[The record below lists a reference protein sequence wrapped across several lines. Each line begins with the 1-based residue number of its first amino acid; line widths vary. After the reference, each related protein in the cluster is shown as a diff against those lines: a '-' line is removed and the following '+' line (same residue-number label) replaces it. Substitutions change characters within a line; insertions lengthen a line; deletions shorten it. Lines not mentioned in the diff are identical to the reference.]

1 MSLSAAAHA
10 DLAAAL
16 ADWRGVVGEQHVR
29 DDCAT
34 LAAAS
39 TATFATT
46 QRVTAVLRPGDRDQV
61 AACLRVAQ
69 RHAVPVHPVSRGRN
83 WGYGSRVPPRDGSV
97 VLDLGRLTG
106 ITGYDPELGTVRVQT
121 GVTQGQL
128 HDFLR
133 AHGDGHL
140 MDPTG
145 STPDASVLA
154 NALERGF
161 GHTPYADH
169 ADHLAGLEVVL
180 PDGSVLR
187 TGLAGTPGAAAA
199 AAHRWAA
206 GPALDGLFLQSRLG
220 VVTSATVQL
229 MRRPA
234 AARSFVFSAAPGTGV
249 ADLVDALRPLRQ
261 TGTVGSAVHL
271 ANAYKVV
278 SGLRR
283 YPWDLTGGTTPLR
296 PQALAPLAAGLGVGP
311 WSGSGALYGS
321 AAQVRDAAR
330 QVRRALRGR
339 VATLRFLD
347 DRRLALARALAR
359 RHLLPGT
366 LGRGIDLVTPIHG
379 LLMGRPSAHAIESA
393 YWRTREPFDA
403 ARAPGRDPDRD
414 GCGLLWVSPV
424 LPLRGRDAAAVEG
437 IVTRVTLGHDLEPV
451 VSLTLLTPRSAIA
464 VVSLLFDRTVA
475 DADEQ
480 AAACAADL
488 TAELAAA
495 GYHSYRPPGP
505 ARRDGTGLD
514 EASARVVAAVR
525 REVDPAGILSA
536 GA

>member
-1 MSLSAAAHA
+1 
-10 DLAAAL
+10 
-16 ADWRGVVGEQHVR
+16 
-29 DDCAT
+29 
-34 LAAAS
+34 
-39 TATFATT
+39 
-46 QRVTAVLRPGDRDQV
+46 
-61 AACLRVAQ
+61 
-69 RHAVPVHPVSRGRN
+69 VHPVSRGRN
-83 WGYGSRVPPRDGSV
+83 WGYGSRVPPRDGAV
-97 VLDLGRLTG
+97 VLDLHRLASVG
-106 ITGYDPELGTVRVQT
+106 DYDPELGTVRVEA
-121 GVTQGQL
+121 GVTQVQL
-128 HDFLR
+128 HDFLLAR
-133 AHGDGHL
+133 GGAHL

-161 GHTPYADH
+161 GHTPHADH
-169 ADHLAGLEVVL
+169 ADHLVGLEVVL

-229 MRRPA
+229 MPRPA
-234 AARSFVFSAAPGTGV
+234 AARSFFFSAVPGTGV

-261 TGTVGSAVHL
+261 AGTVGSAVHL

-278 SGLRR
+278 SGLQR
-283 YPWDLTGGTTPLR
+283 YPWDRTGGATPLR
-296 PQALAPLAAGLGVGP
+296 PEALAPLAAGLGVGP

-339 VATLRFLD
+339 VTTLRFLD
-347 DRRLALARALAR
+347 DRRLAAVETLAR
-359 RHLLPGT
+359 RGLLPGV
-366 LGRGIDLVTPIHG
+366 LGRGVGLVRPVHG
-379 LLMGRPSAHAIESA
+379 LLMGRPSPHAIESA
-393 YWRTREPFDA
+393 YWRMREPFDA
-403 ARAPGRDPDRD
+403 ARAPERDPDRD

-424 LPLRGRDAAAVEG
+424 LPLRGRDAAEVDR
-437 IVTRVTLGHDLEPV
+437 IVTRVTLGHGLEPV
-451 VSLTLLTPRSAIA
+451 VSLTLLTPRSAVA
-464 VVSLLFDRTVA
+464 VVSLLFDRTVPGG
-475 DADEQ
+475 DEQ

-488 TAELAAA
+488 TARLAAA
-495 GYHSYRPPGP
+495 GYHSYRPAVP